1 MGEFVSRDYADH
13 LVAQW
18 SEARPDLD
26 SAPMAVVVRIIRVA
40 ALLQERLAE
49 LVEPH
54 GLAVWEFDVLATLRR
69 NGPDGLPPKR
79 LLREMLLSSGAMTN
93 RIDRL
98 EEAGLVER
106 TPDPTDRRGTI
117 VQLTHEGAARV
128 DPIVRDRFE
137 DARQIVELVGPA
149 EAQTVGE
156 GLRHLAIELQSEPW

>member
-1 MGEFVSRDYADH
+1 MSRDFAEH

-18 SEARPDLD
+18 SHARPDLD
-26 SAPMAVVVRIIRVA
+26 PTPMAMVVRIMRVA
-40 ALLQERLAE
+40 MLLQERLEGVVDA
-49 LVEPH
+49 H

-106 TPDPTDRRGTI
+106 TPDPADRRGTI
-117 VQLTHEGAARV
+117 VRLTPAGEARV
-128 DPIVRDRFE
+128 DPVVRDRLE
-137 DARQIVELVGPA
+137 DARQIVELLDPS
-149 EAQTVGE
+149 EARAVSA
-156 GLRHLAIELQSEPW
+156 GLRHLAIVLQSEPW